1 MNRYVVDASVAVK
14 WFVPEIL
21 SEFAIQLLQPDNVL
35 LAPDLLMPE
44 ICNTLWKKVGR
55 GELDL
60 DDALQCLT
68 DLNLMPLQLYAS
80 PELVHDALRVSTRE
94 KIPAYDSLYL
104 ALASLLDCR
113 MVTADARLR
122 NSIRDQTLKD
132 RVLLLE
138 SSGFPA

>member
-21 SEFAIQLLQPDNVL
+21 SEFALQLLRPENEL
-35 LAPDLLMPE
+35 SAPDLLMPE
-44 ICNTLWKKVGR
+44 VCNTFWKKIGR
-55 GELDL
+55 GELEL

-80 PELVHDALRVSTRE
+80 AELAHDALRVSARE
-94 KIPAYDSLYL
+94 KISAYDSLYL

-113 MVTADARLR
+113 LVTADARLR
-122 NSIRDQTLKD
+122 NSIRDDTLKY
-132 RVLLLE
+132 RILLLE
-138 SSGFPA
+138 SPGFPG